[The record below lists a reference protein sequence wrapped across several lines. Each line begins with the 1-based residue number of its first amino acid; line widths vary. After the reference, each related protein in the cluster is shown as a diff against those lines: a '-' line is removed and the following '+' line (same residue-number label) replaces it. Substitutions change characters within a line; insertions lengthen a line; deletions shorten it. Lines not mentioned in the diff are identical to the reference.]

1 MIRVAALIVT
11 LLLIPWAWS
20 SLVAGGNDEQPAR
33 SWRSLPLIKDG
44 KVDENWIQVG
54 WGGFVVCNGSLR
66 TECGGK
72 AMGLILYKKE
82 RFGNCQIRVV
92 YKCKDSKSNSGV
104 FVRIDDGVLKWVK
117 EKPPAIGRDKDG
129 RLLEGEI
136 EKLKESSEKELG
148 AWYPVHHGYEVQICA
163 ASDEFHRTG
172 AIYSLAKAAPLPKK
186 SPTEWRTMVVT
197 LKGNLVLV
205 DIDGKRITSFD
216 PDSEDVPKD
225 RQWFEPKREPKR
237 PKTGFI
243 GLQNHDPGDI
253 VYFREVS
260 VRALDVE
267 P

>member
-44 KVDENWIQVG
+44 KVDENWTQVG
-54 WGGFVVCNGSLR
+54 WGGFVVDNSSLR
-66 TECGGK
+66 TECDGK
-72 AMGLILYKKE
+72 GMGLLLYKKE

-117 EKPPAIGRDKDG
+117 EKPPAIGRDNDG
-129 RLLEGEI
+129 RLLEGAI

-148 AWYPVHHGYEVQICA
+148 AWYPVHHGYEVQICD

-186 SPTEWRTMVVT
+186 SPTEWRTMAIT

-216 PDSEDVPKD
+216 PDSKDVPKD